1 MNKKE
6 FIFIIF
12 THQLILYSEVIAE
25 DGCSIRGMV
34 LQIQKFILVAMI
46 NLICIFFCWFL
57 KMLNHIMENVNM
69 QTLGFLTCFQN
80 HAWQFKV

>member
-12 THQLILYSEVIAE
+12 THQLISYSEVIAE
-25 DGCSIRGMV
+25 DGCSIRVMV
-34 LQIQKFILVAMI
+34 LQIQKFMLVAMI
-46 NLICIFFCWFL
+46 NLIFFLCWFL
-57 KMLNHIMENVNM
+57 KMLNRIMENVNM
-69 QTLGFLTCFQN
+69 QTLGFLACFQN

>member
-46 NLICIFFCWFL
+46 NLIYIYFF
-57 KMLNHIMENVNM
+57 VDS
-69 QTLGFLTCFQN
+69 
-80 HAWQFKV
+80 